1 MLKIFSKIAPRFPSR
16 CLSTFIEE
24 EYFEDYGIPKEAPPP
39 KSAPEDVTKR
49 FRRPESEDVDF
60 VETIVGAL
68 GEQKARDVFVVK
80 SDDKE
85 MTPYSH
91 RIICS
96 VFNSRQAAAISEN
109 LREILKIGNEQSMY
123 GTSNVKSNTKRSNGW
138 YVSEIDRVQVSDF
151 LAENL
156 AENSKKWTK
165 MTENLEKIGKKSP
178 KPIHVMSEDCREK
191 YDLEAVW
198 SGDDR
203 ILEQID
209 ELKNRI
215 LLPPKRFNN

>member
-1 MLKIFSKIAPRFPSR
+1 MLSGIFRNSFPKFPRR

-39 KSAPEDVTKR
+39 KEDVTKR
-49 FRRPESEDVDF
+49 FRRPESDDVDF

-91 RIICS
+91 RVGHRTWPRKIQLTGHHHRFPLLQIVCS

-109 LREILKIGNEQSMY
+109 LREILKMENEQSY
-123 GTSNVKSNTKRSNGW
+123 GSSNVKSNTKRSKGW
-138 YVSEIDRVQVSDF
+138 YVSEIEGVQ
-151 LAENL
+151 
-156 AENSKKWTK
+156 
-165 MTENLEKIGKKSP
+165 
-178 KPIHVMSEDCREK
+178 IHVMSEDCREK

-215 LLPPKRFNN
+215 LLPPKRFTN

>member
-1 MLKIFSKIAPRFPSR
+1 MLKIFSKIVPRFPSR

-24 EYFEDYGIPKEAPPP
+24 EYFEDYGMPKEAPPP
-39 KSAPEDVTKR
+39 KSSTEDVTKR
-49 FRRPESEDVDF
+49 FRRPESDDVDF

-109 LREILKIGNEQSMY
+109 LREILKMENEQSMY

-138 YVSEIDRVQVSDF
+138 YVSEIERVQ
-151 LAENL
+151 
-156 AENSKKWTK
+156 
-165 MTENLEKIGKKSP
+165 
-178 KPIHVMSEDCREK
+178 IHVMSEDCREK

>member
-1 MLKIFSKIAPRFPSR
+1 MLSGIFRNSFPKFPRR

-39 KSAPEDVTKR
+39 KEDVTKR
-49 FRRPESEDVDF
+49 FRRPESDDVDF

-91 RIICS
+91 RIVCS

-109 LREILKIGNEQSMY
+109 LREILKMENEQLY
-123 GTSNVKSNTKRSNGW
+123 GSSNVKSNTKRSNGW
-138 YVSEIDRVQVSDF
+138 YVSEIERVQ
-151 LAENL
+151 
-156 AENSKKWTK
+156 
-165 MTENLEKIGKKSP
+165 
-178 KPIHVMSEDCREK
+178 IHVMSEDCREK

-215 LLPPKRFNN
+215 LLPPKRL